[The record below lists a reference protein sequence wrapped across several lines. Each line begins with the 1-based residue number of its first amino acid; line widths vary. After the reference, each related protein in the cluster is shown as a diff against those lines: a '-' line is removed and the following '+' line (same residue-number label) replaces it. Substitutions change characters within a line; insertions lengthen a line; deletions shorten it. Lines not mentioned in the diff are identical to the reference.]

1 MRPRFQQEVQ
11 GNDGEAKERKTKDG
25 GAEGAETTAG
35 ETKAQ
40 EKKPKYAEYDA
51 LFWRVLDTDKDYVG
65 EQ

>member
-11 GNDGEAKERKTKDG
+11 GNDGEAKEGKTKDG
-25 GAEGAETTAG
+25 GAQEAETKAG
-35 ETKAQ
+35 EIKAQ
-40 EKKPKYAEYDA
+40 EKKPKCAEYDA